1 MTSSG
6 ADSSR
11 IALGSVLGAFGVKG
25 WIRIRPHGT
34 DAGSLLTQRKWELS
48 GLAARGDLRE
58 VQVEE
63 VKEHAG
69 SVLARIAG
77 IDDRDG
83 AEALRGAEVMVRR
96 EQLPAAEPG
105 EYYWADLIGLAVRN
119 VEGVELGT
127 VSGLI
132 AAPAHDV
139 LRVAVAGV
147 EQAEGAKAGGQER
160 LIPFVEPIV
169 RDVDLA
175 GGTITVDWQ
184 KDY

>member
-1 MTSSG
+1 MNGTTTSG
-6 ADSSR
+6 TQPSR
-11 IALGSVLGAFGVKG
+11 IALGRVLGAFGVKG
-25 WIRIRPHGT
+25 WIRIRPHGA
-34 DAGSLLTQRKWELS
+34 DPGSLLTQRIWELT
-48 GLAARGDLRE
+48 GLPAHDGERA

-77 IDDRDG
+77 IDDRTA
-83 AEALRGAEVMVRR
+83 AEALRGAEVSVRR
-96 EQLPAAEPG
+96 EQLPAAGPG

-119 VEGVELGT
+119 LEGVALGT

-139 LRVAVAGV
+139 MCVAKG
-147 EQAEGAKAGGQER
+147 EGPER

-169 RDVDLA
+169 RGVDLA
-175 GGTITVDWQ
+175 GRTITVDWQ
-184 KDY
+184 EDY